1 MEFIKF
7 VEQIPNI
14 TIAKRIASAY
24 VADYRRL
31 ELDEIK
37 EFLIKTAKQY
47 TSYENISNRLEES
60 KLELYES
67 CIDGKISREEYLQL
81 KEAML
86 KRIEKLRLDLK
97 IAENKL
103 EKLQEDLRLCMSQVN
118 ESSSVTIYSE
128 IKKLTP
134 ELVKEMVRNIIVKP
148 DGSIRIEWNYSDQIQ
163 LLVGN
168 SSEIIGIAV

>member
-1 MEFIKF
+1 
-7 VEQIPNI
+7 
-14 TIAKRIASAY
+14 
-24 VADYRRL
+24 
-31 ELDEIK
+31 
-37 EFLIKTAKQY
+37 
-47 TSYENISNRLEES
+47 
-60 KLELYES
+60 
-67 CIDGKISREEYLQL
+67 
-81 KEAML
+81 ML

-128 IKKLTP
+128 IKRLTP